1 MSTPGPMEQSG
12 GFPVPIGYAEATQVA
27 QNAFEGG
34 LIDIGELDRRLAVIA
49 QSSSEADAWESVRDL
64 PSESLNNTQQS
75 KKRNS
80 VNWVELGMSIPWYV
94 ACVATLVCVVIW
106 GLVAVISSPTVFWPL
121 WMSIPLIVTYAV
133 HFAGKRFFGNN
144 DEDLS

>member
-1 MSTPGPMEQSG
+1 MSTPGPMEQPD

-49 QSSSEADAWESVRDL
+49 QSSSEADAWESVKDL
-64 PSESLNNTQQS
+64 RSASLNNARQPNKQ
-75 KKRNS
+75 NS

-94 ACVATLVCVVIW
+94 ACVATLVCRNLGFSRSDV
-106 GLVAVISSPTVFWPL
+106 WPYSL
-121 WMSIPLIVTYAV
+121 LAAMDVYSVDCHICGA
-133 HFAGKRFFGNN
+133 FRR
-144 DEDLS
+144 

>member
-34 LIDIGELDRRLAVIA
+34 LIDVNELDRRLAVIA
-49 QSSSEADAWESVRDL
+49 QSSSEADAWESVKDL
-64 PSESLNNTQQS
+64 RSASLNNARQPNKQ
-75 KKRNS
+75 NS

-94 ACVATLVCVVIW
+94 ACVATLVCRTLGFSRSDV
-106 GLVAVISSPTVFWPL
+106 WPYSL
-121 WMSIPLIVTYAV
+121 LAAMDVYSVDCHICGA
-133 HFAGKRFFGNN
+133 FRR
-144 DEDLS
+144 

>member
-1 MSTPGPMEQSG
+1 M
-12 GFPVPIGYAEATQVA
+12 
-27 QNAFEGG
+27 
-34 LIDIGELDRRLAVIA
+34 
-49 QSSSEADAWESVRDL
+49 
-64 PSESLNNTQQS
+64 QQS

-106 GLVAVISSPTVFWPL
+106 GLVAVMSSPTVFWPL

-144 DEDLS
+144 DEGLS

>member
-27 QNAFEGG
+27 QNAFEGW
-34 LIDIGELDRRLAVIA
+34 LIDVNELDRRLAVIA

-64 PSESLNNTQQS
+64 RSESLNNTQQS

-94 ACVATLVCVVIW
+94 ACVATLVCRNLGFSRSDV
-106 GLVAVISSPTVFWPL
+106 WPYSL
-121 WMSIPLIVTYAV
+121 LAAMDVYSVDCHICGA
-133 HFAGKRFFGNN
+133 FCR
-144 DEDLS
+144 

>member
-34 LIDIGELDRRLAVIA
+34 LIDVNELDRRLAVIA
-49 QSSSEADAWESVRDL
+49 QSSSEADAWDSVRDL
-64 PSESLNNTQQS
+64 RSESLNNTQQS

-94 ACVATLVCVVIW
+94 ACVATLVCRNLGFSRSDV
-106 GLVAVISSPTVFWPL
+106 WPYSL
-121 WMSIPLIVTYAV
+121 LAAMDVYSVDCHICGA
-133 HFAGKRFFGNN
+133 FRR
-144 DEDLS
+144 

>member
-34 LIDIGELDRRLAVIA
+34 LIDVNELDRRLAVIA

-64 PSESLNNTQQS
+64 RSESLNNTQQS

-94 ACVATLVCVVIW
+94 ACVATLVCRNLGFSRSDV
-106 GLVAVISSPTVFWPL
+106 WPYSL
-121 WMSIPLIVTYAV
+121 LAAMDVYSVDCHICGA
-133 HFAGKRFFGNN
+133 FCR
-144 DEDLS
+144 

>member
-1 MSTPGPMEQSG
+1 MSTPSPMEQPD
-12 GFPVPIGYAEATQVA
+12 GFPMPMGYAEATRVV

-34 LIDIGELDRRLAVIA
+34 RIDVNELDRRLAVIA

-64 PSESLNNTQQS
+64 RNESLNNTQQS

-106 GLVAVISSPTVFWPL
+106 GLVAVMSSPTVFWPL

-133 HFAGKRFFGNN
+133 HFAGKRFFGDN
-144 DEDLS
+144 DEVLS

>member
-12 GFPVPIGYAEATQVA
+12 GFPMPIGYAEATQVA

-34 LIDIGELDRRLAVIA
+34 LIDVNELDRRLAVIA

-64 PSESLNNTQQS
+64 RSESLNNTQQS

-94 ACVATLVCVVIW
+94 ACVATLVCRNLGFSRSDIW
-106 GLVAVISSPTVFWPL
+106 PYSLLAAMDVYSVDCHICGAFC
-121 WMSIPLIVTYAV
+121 
-133 HFAGKRFFGNN
+133 G
-144 DEDLS
+144 

>member
-49 QSSSEADAWESVRDL
+49 QSSSEADAWESVKDL
-64 PSESLNNTQQS
+64 RSASLNNARQPNKQ
-75 KKRNS
+75 NS
-80 VNWVELGMSIPWYV
+80 VNWVELGMSRAPKEP
-94 ACVATLVCVVIW
+94 
-106 GLVAVISSPTVFWPL
+106 S
-121 WMSIPLIVTYAV
+121 
-133 HFAGKRFFGNN
+133 H
-144 DEDLS
+144 E